1 MFRTTFLLSVRSVEG
16 QLTRQ
21 NFNWLKVYPLPD
33 GQAVNDKPEKPIPI
47 QNQPAEDLN
56 QQQSVDSGNT
66 KCLAV
71 KFLR

>member
-1 MFRTTFLLSVRSVEG
+1 MCQQKFTWS
-16 QLTRQ
+16 
-21 NFNWLKVYPLPD
+21 KVYPLPD

-66 KCLAV
+66 CSTSQSKAKCIRSELSSL
-71 KFLR
+71 KRTKL